1 MRYGM
6 KWPEYARQWDAMKVV
21 TGKEATIRHVAEV
34 AMAHKRDYA
43 AIEAQTGVPWP
54 MIAAIHRRESD
65 ANFNT
70 YLGNGEPLDRKTRL
84 VPKGRGPW
92 PSFVAGAI
100 DALKV
105 DGLSSV
111 IDWRLEK
118 MLYYCELYNGTG
130 YDMRSRPSPY
140 VWALTNIQ
148 KPGKFRENERGSWFD
163 SSEWDIQP
171 GCAPIIWELSHVDP
185 SVKAATYMTRET

>member
-1 MRYGM
+1 MRYGS
-6 KWPEYARQWDAMKVV
+6 KWPEYARQWDAMKIV
-21 TGKEATIRHVAEV
+21 TGKEATIRHAAEV
-34 AMAHKRDYA
+34 AMTHKNQYA
-43 AIEAQTGVPWP
+43 EIEARTGVPWP
-54 MIAAIHRRESD
+54 MIAVIHRRESD

-100 DALKV
+100 DALKY
-105 DGLSSV
+105 DGLASV

-130 YDMRSRPSPY
+130 YDSRHLPSPY

-148 KPGKFRENERGSWFD
+148 KPGKFLENERGSWFD
-163 SSEWDIQP
+163 SNHWDVQP

-185 SVKAATYMTRET
+185 SVKAATYMIRET